1 MGNGQWT
8 MDGQWMDNGQ
18 WTMDN
23 GQWTNGQMDKW
34 TNGQMDKWA
43 MDKRTM
49 DNEQMDNGQWT
60 MDNGQMDKWTKPI
73 VQILPSVFHF
83 GERSA
88 KEVFLDQASVVNPLI
103 INLCRSLFYDKDPSS
118 NPILSHPKVLELF
131 NHTSTFS
138 SFSGSAH

>member
-1 MGNGQWT
+1 
-8 MDGQWMDNGQ
+8 MDNGQ

-23 GQWTNGQMDKW
+23 GWTMDGQWTMDNGQWTMDKW